1 MQQNEPTFY
10 TGLKIDNFRLLSHI
24 GSGGT
29 AEVWE
34 VEDPNLNKWAMK
46 IFSPTRGMDE
56 SAIRLFKLEFKNTE
70 KLIHP
75 NILRARKYGE
85 YENRPYMIFDLCDS
99 SLMKI
104 LMDRMHASK
113 ILNLSNPSYFSEE
126 LLAGV
131 INQVAGALEYLHAK
145 GMVHQDIKP
154 DNILVKTGFNDENTY
169 MISDF
174 GVSTDIKMTILRD
187 SQVLT
192 DSNKGLTPDYASPE
206 LYQGDPIP
214 ATDIFALGITLY
226 ELCTG
231 RPPVSNTS
239 MTTAIALLN
248 NIPVKTDLPGEYT
261 QRFKMLIKKC
271 IELHPD
277 ERPTASDLIRWTSFY
292 QREQYWPDEMDNQ
305 DLNPP
310 PAITGTFRDNL
321 KKYGKPISIILVS
334 VAIIWVLSGLI
345 IPQFFDH
352 EKSMLKALKQAD
364 FDKAALY
371 YDKLDEDKKMKWN
384 HLNNLAELQV
394 SAMYTGKNFSYLVI
408 KNKNSGKLG
417 LLDMQGNMVME
428 SEYDQILKIYDPK
441 IVTVKKNG
449 ICGQY
454 NIRTSNLNASGSCKV
469 YRSYEDYLIGN

>member
-10 TGLKIDNFRLLSHI
+10 TGLKIDNFRLLNHI

-70 KLIHP
+70 KLNHP

-85 YENRPYMIFDLCDS
+85 YENKPYMIFDLCDS
-99 SLMKI
+99 SLMKM

-113 ILNLSNPSYFSEE
+113 ILNISHPSYFSEE
-126 LLAGV
+126 ILAQV
-131 INQVAGALEYLHAK
+131 INQVGGALEYLHTK
-145 GMVHQDIKP
+145 GIVHQDIKP
-154 DNILVKTGFNDENTY
+154 DNILVKTGFRDENTY

-187 SQVLT
+187 SQVYT
-192 DSNKGLTPDYASPE
+192 ESNKGLTPDYASPE

-214 ATDIFALGITLY
+214 PTDIFALGISLF

-248 NIPVKTDLPGEYT
+248 NIPVKTDLPDEYT
-261 QRFKMLIKKC
+261 QRFETLVKKC
-271 IELHPD
+271 IELHPED
-277 ERPTASDLIRWTSFY
+277 RPTASDLVRWTTFY
-292 QREQYWPDEMDNQ
+292 LSEQYWPDEM
-305 DLNPP
+305 NPP
-310 PAITGTFRDNL
+310 VPVPKPVITGTFWNDV
-321 KKYGKPISIILVS
+321 KKYRKPITVSLVLVPVIWILS
-334 VAIIWVLSGLI
+334 TFLI
-345 IPQFFDH
+345 PRFFNP
-352 EKSMLKALKQAD
+352 EKSMLTAIQQLD
-364 FDKAALY
+364 LEKAALY
-371 YDKLDEDKKMKWN
+371 FDKLDETKKIEWK
-384 HLNNLAELQV
+384 HLNNMAELQI
-394 SAMYTGKNFSYLVI
+394 STIYSGANFSYLVV
-408 KNKNSGKLG
+408 KDKTSGKLG
-417 LLDMQGNMVME
+417 LWDMQGNMVME

-441 IVTVKKNG
+441 VVTVKKNG
-449 ICGQY
+449 VCGQF
-454 NIRTSNLNASGSCKV
+454 NIKTSKLNNSGNCKV
-469 YRSYEDYLIGN
+469 FKSFDSYVKDN